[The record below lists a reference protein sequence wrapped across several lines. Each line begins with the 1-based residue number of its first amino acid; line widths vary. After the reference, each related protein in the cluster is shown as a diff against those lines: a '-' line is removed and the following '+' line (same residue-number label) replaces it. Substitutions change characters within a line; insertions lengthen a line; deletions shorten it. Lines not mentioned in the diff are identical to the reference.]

1 LQKNDRWLALPSF
14 VCYMVLMG
22 VDDFR
27 PLGAH
32 SYRIEGDLL
41 FFRMKGVVSLADMIE
56 ILRLTAEVKMA
67 NGAVFTLYDSRENTG
82 LEPAARKYATD
93 HGSEKTQVAASASFG
108 APFAMRVVVNMLNR
122 ANGLLHKTS
131 IPTMLFNTEAEARAY
146 LQAAREEVQA
156 MAT

>member
-1 LQKNDRWLALPSF
+1 
-14 VCYMVLMG
+14 MVFMG

-32 SYRIEGDLL
+32 FYRIEGDVL
-41 FFRMKGVVSLADMIE
+41 FFRMKGVVSLADMVE

-82 LEPAARKYATD
+82 LDPAARKYATD
-93 HGSEKTQVAASASFG
+93 QGSEKTQVAAAASFG

-122 ANGLLHKTS
+122 AIGLLRAGAV
-131 IPTMLFNTEAEARAY
+131 PTVLFNTEVEARAY
-146 LQAAREEVQA
+146 LQAQRERVA
-156 MAT
+156 SKPA

>member
-1 LQKNDRWLALPSF
+1 
-14 VCYMVLMG
+14 MVLMG

-32 SYRIEGDLL
+32 VYRIEGDIL

-56 ILRLTAEVKMA
+56 ILRLTAEVKAA
-67 NGAVFTLYDSRENTG
+67 NGAVFALYDSRENTG

-93 HGSEKTQVAASASFG
+93 RGSEKTQVVAAASFG

-122 ANGLLHKTS
+122 AIGL
-131 IPTMLFNTEAEARAY
+131 IREGAVPTVLFNTEAEARAY
-146 LQAAREEVQA
+146 LHAARESA
-156 MAT
+156 RAR